1 MNEGKQMHIHIRMV
15 GSWHGMMVAH
25 LLLFEV
31 FAKQEFAGTLCGC
44 GENLGS

>member
-15 GSWHGMMVAH
+15 GSWHGMIVAH

-31 FAKQEFAGTLCGC
+31 FAGTLCGC
-44 GENLGS
+44 GVHEFGELVT